1 MNNIYR
7 YRIPEAGEI
16 IPEGWIKKQMEK
28 DLTEGYVGHFHR
40 IHPTVTHDVFVK
52 QDRLSKRRFS
62 FEKEWWSGE
71 HEGYWKDSVI
81 RMAFLTGNREY
92 IRKSHRWISEIL
104 QHTGEDGYIGIY
116 KEGDEP
122 YTRFRHP
129 GGNGELWATSRILMA
144 MLAYYEFT
152 GNPEVLDAV
161 ESAAMLD
168 MDQYRDHNYFAAES
182 RGGGV
187 SHGIGFFEVLEWLYR
202 LTGRDDY
209 LEFAGKLYDDFNRG
223 RVRDDDLKT
232 SRLLDVKRPFRK
244 HGAHIAEGLF
254 VPALI
259 AQMTGLTE
267 YHEAAAKVFR
277 KLNFHTTPGGAMRCD
292 EWIKGRRGTAD
303 ERYEYCGIAEMISP
317 LGRIISMTGDLELSD
332 RIETMVL
339 NAGQG
344 ARLPVLTALSY
355 LTSDNRIRI
364 NHREIGGRETYDA
377 IHRAAACCVLN
388 GGRTMPYFVESMWLK
403 DLREDGLTANLF
415 GPCRIHTEL
424 SGVRLQVSE
433 ETGYPFSD
441 HVRFT
446 FTPAQPVTFP
456 FTIRKPHRCRSVE
469 VSHPPGAVMED
480 HEDRITLRHTWQKG
494 DHVNVK
500 FHFQVRRMKQPGSA
514 TVPGRGLYLKRGP
527 LVYALPFGHRIR
539 KRKEYRGSGFFRYR
553 ITATDRKGWKYT
565 IRPDSD
571 FHFMAG
577 EDDHPLSP
585 WENGT
590 VRLAGRL
597 FDHHNQP
604 VPVQLVPMGSTI
616 FRRVTFSVK
625 DHS

>member
-1 MNNIYR
+1 M
-7 YRIPEAGEI
+7 
-16 IPEGWIKKQMEK
+16 PEGWIKRQMER
-28 DLTEGYVGHFHR
+28 DLTEGYVGHFHKV
-40 IHPTVTHDVFVK
+40 HPTVSHDVFLK

-92 IRKSHRWISEIL
+92 IRRSHQWIREIL
-104 QHTGEDGYIGIY
+104 ENTGEDGYIGIY
-116 KEGDEP
+116 RKGDEP
-122 YTRFRHP
+122 YHRFRHP
-129 GGNGELWATSRILMA
+129 RGNGELWTTSRILMA

-152 GNPEVLDAV
+152 GNVNVLEAAETAV
-161 ESAAMLD
+161 MLD
-168 MDQYRDHNYFAAES
+168 MDQYRDQNYFSAES

-202 LTGRDDY
+202 LTKKTEY
-209 LEFAGKLYDDFNRG
+209 LDFACKLYDNFNRG

-232 SRLLDVKRPFRK
+232 SRLQDINRLFKK

-259 AQMTGLTE
+259 AQITE
-267 YHEAAAKVFR
+267 LPEHRKAEKKVFS
-277 KLNFHTTPGGAMRCD
+277 KLKVHTTPGGAMRCD

-317 LGRIISMTGDLELSD
+317 LSRIISMTGDLELSD

-364 NHREIGGRETYDA
+364 NHWELGGRETYDA
-377 IHRAAACCVLN
+377 VHLAAACCVLN
-388 GGRTMPYFVESMWLK
+388 GGRVMPYFVEAMWLK
-403 DLREDGLTANLF
+403 DMNEDGLTANLF

-424 SGVRLQVSE
+424 GGIRVEVSE

-441 HVRFT
+441 RVRFM
-446 FTPAQPVTFP
+446 FSPAQPVSFP
-456 FTIRKPHRCRSVE
+456 FSIRKPHGCRSVE
-469 VSHPPGAVMED
+469 VSHPAGAVMED
-480 HEDRITLRHTWQKG
+480 HDDRITLRHTWKKG
-494 DHVNVK
+494 DPVDIR
-500 FHFQVRRMKQPGSA
+500 FHFQVRKVKQPRSS
-514 TVPGRGLYLKRGP
+514 TVPARGLYLKRGP
-527 LVYALPFGHRIR
+527 LVYALPFGHRIK
-539 KRKEYRGSGFFRYR
+539 KRKEYRGSGFHRYR
-553 ITATDRKGWKYT
+553 IRATDRKGWKYK
-565 IRPDSD
+565 IRSDTD
-571 FHFMAG
+571 FHFMAAKD
-577 EDDHPLSP
+577 ENPLYP

-590 VRLAGRL
+590 VKLTGSL
-597 FDHHNQP
+597 VNNHNKP
-604 VPVQLVPMGSTI
+604 VPVELVPMGSTI
-616 FRRVTFSVK
+616 FRRVTFAL
-625 DHS
+625 DDDQ

>member
-1 MNNIYR
+1 M
-7 YRIPEAGEI
+7 
-16 IPEGWIKKQMEK
+16 PEGWIKKQMER

-40 IHPTVTHDVFVK
+40 VHPTVTHDVFVN

-92 IRKSHRWISEIL
+92 IHKSHQWISEIL
-104 QHTGEDGYIGIY
+104 EHTGGDGYIGIY
-116 KEGDEP
+116 KEGDKP
-122 YTRFRHP
+122 YTRFSHP
-129 GGNGELWATSRILMA
+129 KGNGELWATSRILMA

-152 GNPEVLDAV
+152 GNKEVLDAV
-161 ESAAMLD
+161 ETAAMLD
-168 MDQYRDHNYFAAES
+168 MDQYRDRNYFADES

-202 LTGRDDY
+202 ITGRENY
-209 LEFAGKLYDDFNRG
+209 LEFAVKLYDDFNRG

-232 SRLLDVKRPFRK
+232 SRLLDVRRLFRK

-259 AQMTGLTE
+259 AQKTGSPGH
-267 YHEAAAKVFR
+267 HEAAAKVFR
-277 KLNFHTTPGGAMRCD
+277 KLKVHTTPGGAMRCD

-344 ARLPVLTALSY
+344 ARFPVLTALSY

-388 GGRTMPYFVESMWLK
+388 GGRTMPYFVEAMWLK
-403 DLREDGLTANLF
+403 DLKEDGLTANLF
-415 GPCRIHTEL
+415 GPCRIRTE
-424 SGVRLQVSE
+424 VRGIRVQVIE

-441 HVRFT
+441 SVRFR
-446 FTPAQPVTFP
+446 FTPDKPVTFP
-456 FTIRKPHRCRSVE
+456 FSVRKPHGCPSVE
-469 VSHPPGAVMED
+469 VSHPAGAVMEE
-480 HEDRITLRHTWQKG
+480 HKDRITLRHTWKKG
-494 DHVNVK
+494 DQVNVK
-500 FHFQVRRMKQPGSA
+500 FHFQVRRVKQPGSS

-527 LVYALPFGHRIR
+527 LVYAFPFNHRIE
-539 KRKEYRGSGFFRYR
+539 KRKEYRGSGFYRYR
-553 ITATDRKGWKYT
+553 IRATDRKGWKYT

-571 FHFMAG
+571 FQFMAA
-577 EDDHPLSP
+577 EDENPLYP

-597 FDHHNQP
+597 VDRHNEP
-604 VPVQLVPMGSTI
+604 VPVHLVPMGSTI
-616 FRRVTFSVK
+616 FRRVTFAVN
-625 DHS
+625 DHQ